1 MKSENRIAWW
11 GVRLFG
17 CMLLLAV
24 AANVFHVDPLGW
36 VAPAKASQP
45 TPAQAEAPASIIADT
60 VADMP
65 PNSQSNVPAE
75 ALVIGEDKK
84 VWINRVQP
92 TGGDAGVVVHHMKDG
107 SWELEIRDNKLRWIK
122 VPVTEEM
129 RKILYPVAK
138 VHAPKEEKK

>member
-84 VWINRVQP
+84 CGLTACNPQAATP
-92 TGGDAGVVVHHMKDG
+92 G
-107 SWELEIRDNKLRWIK
+107 
-122 VPVTEEM
+122 
-129 RKILYPVAK
+129 
-138 VHAPKEEKK
+138 